1 MPVAPGSLAFV
12 FWEVTVAFKVN
23 YGLERAERNRLKQ
36 AKKEAK
42 AAARKAH
49 AAAGEP
55 ETDEF
60 APAEDAK
67 PEPADE

>member
-1 MPVAPGSLAFV
+1 LLAFV

-42 AAARKAH
+42 AAARKAQ

-55 ETDEF
+55 ETEET
-60 APAEDAK
+60 APEDDK
-67 PEPADE
+67 EEEG